1 MTEKNIDY
9 DPDILMGACI
19 QVAAVVLAAK
29 NPETA
34 TDPEAIARMA
44 AEIRNEALVLM

>member
-1 MTEKNIDY
+1 MTDKNIGY